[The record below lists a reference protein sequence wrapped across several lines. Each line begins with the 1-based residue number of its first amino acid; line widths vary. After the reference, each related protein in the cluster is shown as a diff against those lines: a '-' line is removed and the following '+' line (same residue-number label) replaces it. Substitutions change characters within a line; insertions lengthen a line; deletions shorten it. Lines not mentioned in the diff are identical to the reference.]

1 MCMGLCVKTEADNI
15 PVDLGEMVVDSLG
28 NDCDGDSRESGDR
41 IEDENDAKSP
51 KIRKKHGVSVP
62 SKQTFPG
69 GQGGT
74 KWRESLCLWGI
85 DGVFAYMKFSMT

>member
-51 KIRKKHGVSVP
+51 KIRKKAWSFRALKTNF
-62 SKQTFPG
+62 SR
-69 GQGGT
+69 GT
-74 KWRESLCLWGI
+74 RGDKMARI
-85 DGVFAYMKFSMT
+85 PVFMGD